1 MILYAYYMFQS
12 LIIIRKRNYYF
23 SGGRMTISND
33 KYYLQHLHPGDSQ
46 DIMDTT
52 KISGLLKKVTV

>member
-1 MILYAYYMFQS
+1 MILHAYYIFQS
-12 LIIIRKRNYYF
+12 LIIIGKLNYHF

-33 KYYLQHLHPGDSQ
+33 KYYSQHLHPGDSQ
-46 DIMDTT
+46 DIMGTT